1 MAMVTKPM
9 LLDETGRQIVQQ
21 LETIAGKIGTGG
33 GNSGTGGGNTGTA
46 NLTIGTVTSGDT
58 ASAEIVGGKLNLV
71 LPRGE
76 KGATGAT
83 GDAGAKGDTGAKGA
97 KGEKGDKGDKGDKG
111 EPGEAGAK
119 GEKGDP
125 GDAGAKGDKG
135 DKGDPGDGFTAEEK
149 SLMLALFEASA
160 YADPDMLQTYNTL
173 KQKWLGGAVTKT
185 YTITNN
191 LTNVS
196 TSNTAR
202 VVTEGTAYTAT
213 LTAAS
218 GHSLKT
224 VTVTMGGAD
233 VTATAYN
240 GRTISIASA
249 TGNVVITAVAEQDEV
264 DETLLYKLPAATTF
278 KKTEQ
283 KYIDTGLKLFENITA
298 QKPSYTILWEVTAG
312 DLDNTADTHCLIHCM
327 DETNPW
333 PGLAVSI
340 WPNTGTGIPDY
351 GFNLYNSKQSL
362 NGSNGKRKYALVI
375 NEGNY
380 KLYKNGTTV
389 SDTVAGYT
397 TNVDKALILGAY
409 QQSDGTKG
417 RFFDGTLH
425 RLEVHSGVMSD
436 DKISAF
442 LGW

>member
-1 MAMVTKPM
+1 MATQNLGIVTAYGYAKKGGY
-9 LLDETGRQIVQQ
+9 TGTEEEFCKA
-21 LETIAGKIGTGG
+21 LAEIAGKIGTGG
-33 GNSGTGGGNTGTA
+33 GNSGTDGGNTGTTS
-46 NLTIGTVTSGDT
+46 LTIGTVTSGDT
-58 ASAEIVGGKLNLV
+58 ASASISNGKLNLV

-76 KGATGAT
+76 KGET
-83 GDAGAKGDTGAKGA
+83 
-97 KGEKGDKGDKGDKG
+97 
-111 EPGEAGAK
+111 
-119 GEKGDP
+119 
-125 GDAGAKGDKG
+125 GAKGDKG

-202 VVTEGTAYTAT
+202 VITEGIAYTAT

-233 VTATAYN
+233 VTTTVYN
-240 GRTISIASA
+240 GGAISIASV

-264 DETLLYKLPAATTF
+264 DDTLLYKLPVATTF

-283 KYIDTGLKLFENITA
+283 KFVDTGLKLFESITTK
-298 QKPSYTILWEVTAG
+298 KPSYTILWEVTAG
-312 DLDNTADTHCLIHCM
+312 DLDNVGDTHCLIHCM
-327 DETNPW
+327 DESKPW

-351 GFNLYNSKQSL
+351 GLNIYNSKKSL
-362 NGSNGKRKYALVI
+362 SGSNGKRKYALVI
-375 NEGNY
+375 NEGSY
-380 KLYKNGTTV
+380 KLYKNSTTV
-389 SDTVAGYT
+389 SDTIAGYT
-397 TNVDKALILGAY
+397 VNVDKTLILGAY

-425 RLEVHSGVMSD
+425 QFEVHSGVMDD

>member
-1 MAMVTKPM
+1 MAAVTKPIM
-9 LLDETGRQIVQQ
+9 LDETGQQIAQQ
-21 LETIAGKIGTGG
+21 LAEIAGKIGTGS
-33 GNSGTGGGNTGTA
+33 GNSGTGGGNTGTTS
-46 NLTIGTVTSGDT
+46 LTIGTVTSGDT
-58 ASAEIVGGKLNLV
+58 ASASIENGKLNLV

-83 GDAGAKGDTGAKGA
+83 GA
-97 KGEKGDKGDKGDKG
+97 KGETGATGAKGDKGDKGDTG
-111 EPGEAGAK
+111 ATGAK

-125 GDAGAKGDKG
+125 GAAGAKG

-149 SLMLALFEASA
+149 SLMLALFEAAA
-160 YADPDMLQTYNTL
+160 YADPDMMETYNSL
-173 KQKWLGGAVTKT
+173 KQKWTGGTVTKT

-202 VVTEGTAYTAT
+202 MVTEGTVYAAT
-213 LTAAS
+213 LTATS
-218 GHSLKT
+218 GYILKT

-233 VTATAYN
+233 VTATVYN
-240 GRTISIASA
+240 GGTISIASV
-249 TGNVVITAVAEQDEV
+249 TGNVSIIAVAEQEEV
-264 DETLLYKLPAATTF
+264 DETMLYKLPAETTF
-278 KKTEQ
+278 KKTGQ
-283 KYIDTGLKLFENITA
+283 KYIDTGLKLFESITT

-312 DLDNTADTHCLIHCM
+312 DLDNTADTHCLLHCM
-327 DETNPW
+327 DETKPW
-333 PGLAVSI
+333 PGLAVSL
-340 WPNTGTGIPDY
+340 WLNAGTGIPDY
-351 GFNLYNSKQSL
+351 GLNIYNSKQSM

-375 NEGNY
+375 NEGSY
-380 KLYKNGTTV
+380 KMYKNGATV
-389 SDTVAGYT
+389 SDTINGYT
-397 TNVDKALILGAY
+397 TNVDKTLILGAY

-425 RLEVHSGVMSD
+425 QFEVHSGVMSD